1 MSEYQNPEE
10 GASLTGKDKPK
21 LVTLAVLHMAQY
33 FPAAF
38 TAVALPCLFRKDD
51 EKTPRRKATEDV
63 VVDATCIGV
72 VICIA

>member
-1 MSEYQNPEE
+1 MSEYQNPER

-38 TAVALPCLFRKDD
+38 TAVLCRFSFVRKGCHW
-51 EKTPRRKATEDV
+51 R
-63 VVDATCIGV
+63 CSG
-72 VICIA
+72 C